1 MAIRDGRFSK
11 KPTTAFSRLNVSI
24 DFDSRLYRQDIKGSV
39 AYAMAL
45 RKAGILSD
53 RELEK
58 IVKGLRQIEKE
69 IDEGSF
75 NFREEDEDIHM
86 NIERGLFEKI
96 GAAAGKLHTGRSR
109 NEQIVLDERLYLMEK
124 RAQLEQNLLRLC
136 RELHRRAKEHA
147 ATLVPAYTHMRQA
160 QPVSL
165 AHLFLAYFEA
175 LWRDKERLN
184 DFKKRLSVM
193 PLGSGAV
200 AGSSI
205 GIDRNFLKKELGFE
219 GISCNSIDAVSARDF
234 IFECTF
240 ICSSVLVTLSRMA
253 EDLIFFSSDELGLV
267 RIPDELCTTSSLMPQ
282 KKNPD
287 SLELIRAKA
296 GRGIGNLVS
305 ILTMMKGLPY
315 TYNRD
320 MQEDKERLFD
330 TVDTTHTATEVM
342 EEVIA
347 GLIID
352 EEALERLFERAG
364 GFLYATDLADYLV
377 RKGRPFREA
386 HLTVGKIVRAAV
398 EKKAAL
404 SEIPIEEYQEFD
416 PLFSRD
422 VYEIFDPRTSV
433 NAHDVQGGT
442 ALNRVKQEL
451 FRIEK
456 ALGIKKPS
464 APPV

>member
-1 MAIRDGRFSK
+1 VAIRDGRFSK
-11 KPTTAFSRLNVSI
+11 KPTKAFSRLNVSI
-24 DFDSRLYRQDIKGSV
+24 DFDRRLYRQDIKGSV

-53 RELEK
+53 GEMEK
-58 IVKGLRQIEKE
+58 IVKGLQQIEKE
-69 IDEGSF
+69 IDEGTF
-75 NFREEDEDIHM
+75 GFREEDEDIHM

-96 GAAAGKLHTGRSR
+96 GDTAGKLHTGRSR

-124 RAQLEQNLLRLC
+124 RTQLEQNLLRLC
-136 RELHRRAKEHA
+136 RALHRRAKEHV
-147 ATLVPAYTHMRQA
+147 ATLAPAYTHMRQA

-175 LWRDKERLN
+175 LWRDKERLS

-205 GIDRNFLKKELGFE
+205 GIDRELLRKELGFE
-219 GISCNSIDAVSARDF
+219 RISCNSIDAVSARDF
-234 IFECTF
+234 IFECAF
-240 ICSSVLVTLSRMA
+240 ICSSVLVTLSRIA
-253 EDLIFFSSDELGLV
+253 EDLIFFSSDELGIV
-267 RIPDELCTTSSLMPQ
+267 RIPNELCTTSSLMPQ

-287 SLELIRAKA
+287 SLELIRAKT

-305 ILTMMKGLPY
+305 LLTMMKGLPY

-330 TVDTTHTATEVM
+330 TVDTTQTAAEVM

-352 EEALERLFERAG
+352 EKALERLFERSG
-364 GFLYATDLADYLV
+364 GFFYATDLADYLV

-386 HLTVGKIVRAAV
+386 HLKVGKIVRAAV
-398 EKKAAL
+398 EKTTAL
-404 SEIPIEEYQEFD
+404 SKLPIEEYQKFD
-416 PLFSRD
+416 PLFFPD
-422 VYEIFDPRTSV
+422 VYDLFDPMTSV

-442 ALNRVKQEL
+442 ALNRVKQEIL
-451 FRIEK
+451 RIEK
-456 ALGIKKPS
+456 ALGMKKP
-464 APPV
+464 